1 MPLYFKSK
9 SGIFLLLLVVIL
21 AACTTAYQLP
31 AQHPE
36 EAELGKNRPICTDC
50 HDARNETFDYDRFS
64 HDITWS
70 DNHRFAAYQQEQV
83 CNMCHQQSD
92 CNDCH
97 GVRVE
102 LKPSTKAPDETYR
115 RMPHRG
121 DFLSRHRIDGR
132 MDPTSCF
139 RCHGN
144 PKSAK
149 TCAPCHG

>member
-1 MPLYFKSK
+1 MPASMKQKKGF
-9 SGIFLLLLVVIL
+9 IVTLLILTL
-21 AACTTAYQLP
+21 AACATTYQLP
-31 AQHPE
+31 VQHPA
-36 EAELGKNRPICTDC
+36 EAELSKRLPICTDC
-50 HDARNETFDYDRFS
+50 HDAQDENIVYDRFS
-64 HDITWS
+64 HTLTWA

-83 CNMCHQQSD
+83 CSMCHQQSF

-102 LKPSTKAPDETYR
+102 LKPSTRNPDQTYR

-121 DFLSRHRIDGR
+121 DFLSRHRIEGR
-132 MDPTSCF
+132 MNPTSCF

-144 PKSAK
+144 PKTAQ